1 MKNLLTDLRILIMA
15 LIAGMAG
22 LFSGCIFGPSTA
34 ISDEFAR
41 MASQEVA
48 NMSENSSGIMTS
60 SAQELNKLAAA
71 EADTVYYD
79 WKVHPYSWDATIQG
93 YIRTA
98 TVTGSDGYERV
109 RVDTVIF
116 KDVSGTKIQ
125 HPTLATC
132 KTIDHIRNMTH
143 TKGGSE
149 LNIRVVMNSVISLT
163 PDTTHVKN
171 GTITGTYDGEQV
183 GTGTITNVTRAY
195 TNGAWQFP
203 RSGNVTVDF
212 PRRSYNVDFSG
223 NGRAKLTITNKVS
236 DKTTIITIQVDE
248 R

>member
-1 MKNLLTDLRILIMA
+1 MKNLLTDVRILILA
-15 LIAGMAG
+15 LIASMGG
-22 LFSGCIFGPSTA
+22 LFSGCILGPSNA
-34 ISDEFAR
+34 VSDEFAR

-48 NMSENSSGIMTS
+48 NMSANSSGILTS
-60 SAQELNKLAAA
+60 GAQALSKQAAT

-79 WKVHPYSWDATIQG
+79 WVVHPYSWDAAIQG

-109 RVDTVIF
+109 RIDTLIF
-116 KDVSGTKIQ
+116 KDVSGAKLQ
-125 HPTLATC
+125 YPTLATC
-132 KTIDHIRNMTH
+132 KTIDHIRNVTH

-149 LNIRVVMNSVISLT
+149 LDIRVVMNSVISLT

-171 GTITGTYDGEQV
+171 GTITGTYDGEKV

-195 TNGAWQFP
+195 TNGKWQFP
-203 RSGNVTVDF
+203 RSGNVSADF
-212 PRRSYNVDFSG
+212 PRRSYNVDFTG
-223 NGRAKLTITNKVS
+223 NGNAKLTITNKVN